1 MIKKAEKLRKGRKII
16 IMHPIHRYSVIVEK
30 ATTRKTNKPKNKKKK
45 EINKIYEDS
54 WIMDNRNAYLLM
66 YYEQT
71 KRVFCLNLHLR
82 K

>member
-1 MIKKAEKLRKGRKII
+1 MIKKAGKLRKGRKII

-54 WIMDNRNAYLLM
+54 
-66 YYEQT
+66 
-71 KRVFCLNLHLR
+71 
-82 K
+82 